1 MRTKTNTSLIKESL
15 RALKAR
21 ESFESQ
27 TPTQKGDGLGHQA
40 QPGGLLEFQTAK
52 RQNAQV
58 MLHFPKSSNT
68 PSFASYYWDLMAQAV
83 KQLPGGGVKVGPWS
97 FITKKSHILK
107 SEDLEA

>member
-1 MRTKTNTSLIKESL
+1 MRTKTKTSLIKESL

-21 ESFESQ
+21 ESFES
-27 TPTQKGDGLGHQA
+27 
-40 QPGGLLEFQTAK
+40 K
-52 RQNAQV
+52 RQPKKEMDWVIKLSLEAWQSSKRLRDNAQA
-58 MLHFPKSSNT
+58 MLHFPKRSNT